1 MAILALQQQSSD
13 NCDKAPA
20 SSEDSSNFVPV
31 SLVVLPPLGGCV
43 CVCVWG
49 QFVGFPGQ
57 TKTFQLLLLSLST
70 LCVAL
75 KLLGFSRTENVV
87 KSIKRAAT
95 WPEPEFN
102 QLFKCCGQK
111 LNLLFSSS

>member
-20 SSEDSSNFVPV
+20 FSKDSSNFVPV
-31 SLVVLPPLGGCV
+31 SLVVLPPLGV

-49 QFVGFPGQ
+49 QFVEFPGQ
-57 TKTFQLLLLSLST
+57 METFQLLLLSLST